1 MPHAGTVASAQRP
14 APSQPPHPVTLQP
27 LPGPVCRLYC
37 ASPPCLTSRPDGAR
51 RAPGRPSVPLPPRVP
66 STLATSA
73 AGPPHALSP
82 GVSCGSSAVLGPSRA
97 FLVPRVPSGSGSFL
111 VACPVLRVLH
121 LRWLVPP
128 LPPPP
133 PVTRRRE
140 QRSRPLPCSRLA
152 RSLHACPLKTCGSPG
167 GLLGRWACHASL
179 RLKSVSSPLF
189 SRDSGQVLYTSSAHC
204 TPLAC
209 AALCPQG
216 VPQARAAAWGCVPG
230 SEPFVTRIVPLRGGF
245 SHPTYR
251 AGQAL
256 SFAGRVRGLLAQTCK
271 PCRAVAV
278 SQGILFGAFSSLV
291 EFLERPGFVRQV
303 SRLRPLS
310 TARQEMM
317 GEVVLCWPGQGPGGP
332 LGRP

>member
-1 MPHAGTVASAQRP
+1 MARQPSWVPHGHFWFRVSLLAPGPSWWRVPCSVFSISGGWCHPCPPRP
-14 APSQPPHPVTLQP
+14 P
-27 LPGPVCRLYC
+27 LPGV
-37 ASPPCLTSRPDGAR
+37 ASSGPD
-51 RAPGRPSVPLPPRVP
+51 
-66 STLATSA
+66 
-73 AGPPHALSP
+73 
-82 GVSCGSSAVLGPSRA
+82 
-97 FLVPRVPSGSGSFL
+97 
-111 VACPVLRVLH
+111 
-121 LRWLVPP
+121 
-128 LPPPP
+128 
-133 PVTRRRE
+133 
-140 QRSRPLPCSRLA
+140 PLPCSRLA
-152 RSLHACPLKTCGSPG
+152 RCLHACPLKTCGSPG

-179 RLKSVSSPLF
+179 RLKSISSPLF

-332 LGRP
+332 LGRR